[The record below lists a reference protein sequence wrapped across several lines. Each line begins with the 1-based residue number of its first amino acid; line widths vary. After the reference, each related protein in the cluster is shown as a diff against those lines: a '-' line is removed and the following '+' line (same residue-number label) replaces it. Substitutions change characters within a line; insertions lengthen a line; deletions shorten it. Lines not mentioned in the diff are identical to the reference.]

1 LSLSP
6 MSGGSLCHE
15 EIDQVPWGWAPGRDE
30 QPVTARGI
38 RSQVSQIL
46 YPAEAHSAAEAAGA
60 VARAVARAEEAT
72 ETGTTPPV

>member
-60 VARAVARAEEAT
+60 VARAEEAT